1 MAMRCVLVLAWSGT
15 VHASALGKVFK
26 RVSGSAVLILTE
38 EKVLPLDIYEGKKV
52 SAQGL
57 GAGVLIAADT
67 PTRIGVTDNRY
78 VLRAG
83 KIVKLTD
90 SVTQ

>member
-1 MAMRCVLVLAWSGT
+1 MRCVLVLAWSGT

-57 GAGVLIAADT
+57 GSGVLIAADT